1 MWPDHLLKKLS
12 IDTCYSRKDLYRIFL
27 EEKADLSESSFK
39 WILYNLLRN
48 KALFRAGFDEY
59 TLCRPEQLPVYNP
72 IYSDKAGNLIQIL
85 SSRFPKMEFVVSEA
99 SLLNEFLNH
108 QIANNT
114 IFIQMEKDASLFI
127 FDILK
132 YEYDEKILYKPN
144 AKEFDIYWS
153 PDCIIILDLISQ
165 APLSHDSPHK
175 ILLEKMLVDII
186 AEKSIA
192 AIFSQSELPDLFTSA
207 MENYQIDKRKLTRY
221 AGRRGKSAEI
231 KKYAGGVL

>member
-1 MWPDHLLKKLS
+1 
-12 IDTCYSRKDLYRIFL
+12 
-27 EEKADLSESSFK
+27 
-39 WILYNLLRN
+39 
-48 KALFRAGFDEY
+48 
-59 TLCRPEQLPVYNP
+59 
-72 IYSDKAGNLIQIL
+72 
-85 SSRFPKMEFVVSEA
+85 MEFVVFEA